1 MKVHDQSTTTPMEY
15 GVADVSST
23 LDARTDDACTRLHL
37 YQQQLRAE
45 LLAAAADKATR
56 SSSLWSWLPTASPG
70 QAFAALRTIE
80 SRVKALTG
88 ARVRADEATLRL
100 AVAEA

>member
-1 MKVHDQSTTTPMEY
+1 MKVHDESATTPMEY
-15 GVADVSST
+15 GASDVSAT

-45 LLAAAADKATR
+45 LLAAADDKATR
-56 SSSLWSWLPTASPG
+56 SSSLWSWLPTFSPG
-70 QAFAALRTIE
+70 QAFAALRTVG
-80 SRVKALTG
+80 SRVRALTG
-88 ARVRADEATLRL
+88 VGVRADEPTLRL